1 MNLVEKLLG
10 ETEANLDLQ
19 RRAEEFRTR
28 EVFIHHKACI
38 DRTVTIGDRTK
49 IWQFA
54 SITRGA
60 VLGKDCTIAPH
71 VTLDG
76 CILGDRCIARPSVD
90 IGPGIEVGAD
100 CFLGPLVSLCNDN
113 FPSTDKE
120 GFDYEALW
128 TGGKKVIVIESGVT
142 LGAHVVVVPGVRIGK
157 GAFVVANV
165 TVSRDVPAG
174 MMLLRDGTLIPK
186 PTDWKE
192 RRMRYVREPL

>member
-1 MNLVEKLLG
+1 MNSPSRNTRGTGVKVHRLAHVEP
-10 ETEANLDLQ
+10 N
-19 RRAEEFRTR
+19 
-28 EVFIHHKACI
+28 C
-38 DRTVTIGDRTK
+38 TIGDGTS

-54 SITRGA
+54 SITRKAQIGR
-60 VLGKDCTIAPH
+60 DCTIAPH
-71 VTLDG
+71 VSLDG

-90 IGPGIEVGAD
+90 IGPGIICGDDV
-100 CFLGPLVSLCNDN
+100 FLGPLVCLANDLM
-113 FPSTDKE
+113 PSTDKE

-128 TGGKKVIVIESGVT
+128 NGGKKVIVIEDGVT

-192 RRMRYVREPL
+192 RRMRYVRDQ